1 MDPRRTPSDTS
12 PLAVAACSAT
22 MSDLDRPSRQNSA
35 RQINLLRRGSS
46 GSP

>member
-1 MDPRRTPSDTS
+1 MDPRRTPSDAS
-12 PLAVAACSAT
+12 ALAACSAT
-22 MSDLDRPSRQNSA
+22 MTDLERPTRQNSA